1 MTGQDWMEKDF
12 YAVLGVAKD
21 ADDAAI
27 KKAYRK
33 LARQYHPDQ
42 NQGDAS
48 AETKFKEIGEAYSVL
63 SDAEQR
69 RQYDA
74 VRAMAGGARF
84 SAGPGGAGAGGFED
98 IMGAMFGGG
107 QGPAAGRGGP
117 RVRYSQGGNGGAG
130 FEDILG
136 SMFGGGAR
144 SAYGSAGP
152 TGFSAPI
159 AGADVAAQVTLPF
172 RAAVEGTTA
181 ELQVNGRT
189 VTTRIPAG
197 VNDGKKIRLRGKGK
211 PGAGGGPA
219 GDLVVTVHLTPHP
232 VWTLDGL
239 DLRMSVPV
247 TFAEA
252 ALGTTLTVPTLDG
265 STVRLKV
272 PAGTPSGRVLRV
284 KGRGVRTANATGDLL
299 VSVQVV
305 VPQKLSK
312 KAKQALETFAAE
324 NDGDDV
330 RAGLAERAAE

>member
-12 YAVLGVAKD
+12 YAVLGVSKD
-21 ADDAAI
+21 ADDAAV

-42 NQGDAS
+42 NQGNAA
-48 AETKFKEIGEAYSVL
+48 AESKFKEIGEAYAVL

-84 SAGPGGAGAGGFED
+84 SAGAGGAGAGGFED
-98 IMGAMFGGG
+98 IMGAMFGGA
-107 QGPAAGRGGP
+107 QGTGGRGGP
-117 RVRYSQGGNGGAG
+117 RVRYPQGGNGG

-136 SMFGGGAR
+136 SMFGAGAGR
-144 SAYGSAGP
+144 TAYGAGTTGYTTP
-152 TGFSAPI
+152 TP
-159 AGADVAAQVTLPF
+159 GADVAAQVTLPF

-181 ELQVNGRT
+181 ELEVNGRT
-189 VTTRIPAG
+189 ITARIPAG
-197 VNDGKKIRLRGKGK
+197 INDGKKIRLRGKGR
-211 PGAGGGPA
+211 PGVAGGPA
-219 GDLVVTVHLTPHP
+219 GDLVVTVHVTPHP
-232 VWTLDGL
+232 VWTLDGV
-239 DLRMSVPV
+239 DLRMTVPV

-252 ALGTTLTVPTLDG
+252 ALGTTLEVPTLDG
-265 STVRLKV
+265 ATVRLKV

-299 VSVQVV
+299 FTVQVA

-312 KAKQALETFAAE
+312 KARQALETFAAE
-324 NDGDDV
+324 SDGEDV
-330 RAGLAERAAE
+330 RAGLAARAAE

>member
-12 YAVLGVAKD
+12 YAVLGVPKD
-21 ADDAAI
+21 ADDAAV

-42 NQGDAS
+42 NQGNVS
-48 AETKFKEIGEAYSVL
+48 AETRFKEIGEAYAVL
-63 SDAEQR
+63 SDPEQR

-107 QGPAAGRGGP
+107 QGPAGRGGP
-117 RVRYSQGGNGGAG
+117 RVRYTQGGGAPPG

-136 SMFGGGAR
+136 SMFAGGGR
-144 SAYGSAGP
+144 SPYGSAGP
-152 TGFSAPI
+152 SGFTAPTP
-159 AGADVAAQVTLPF
+159 GADVVAQVTLPF

-181 ELQVNGRT
+181 DLDVNGRT
-189 VTTRIPAG
+189 ITARIPAG
-197 VNDGKKIRLRGKGK
+197 INDGKKIRLRGKGK
-211 PGAGGGPA
+211 PGSGGGPA
-219 GDLVVTVHLTPHP
+219 GDLVVTVHVTSHP

-239 DLRMSVPV
+239 DLRMTVPI

-252 ALGTTLTVPTLDG
+252 ALGTTLKVPTLDG
-265 STVRLKV
+265 ATVRLKV
-272 PAGTPSGRVLRV
+272 PAGTPSGRALRV
-284 KGRGVRTANATGDLL
+284 KGRGVQTATATGDLL

-312 KAKQALETFAAE
+312 KAKQALESFAAE
-324 NDGDDV
+324 SDGEDV

>member
-12 YAVLGVAKD
+12 YAVLGVSKD
-21 ADDAAI
+21 ADDAAV

-42 NQGDAS
+42 NQGNAA
-48 AETKFKEIGEAYSVL
+48 AESKFKEIGEAYAVL
-63 SDAEQR
+63 SDPEQR

-107 QGPAAGRGGP
+107 QGRGGP
-117 RVRYSQGGNGGAG
+117 RVRYSQGGAGTAG

-136 SMFGGGAR
+136 SMFGGR
-144 SAYGSAGP
+144 SGYASTGPAGF
-152 TGFSAPI
+152 TAPSP
-159 AGADVAAQVTLPF
+159 GADIAAQVTLPF

-181 ELQVNGRT
+181 DLEVGGRT
-189 VTTRIPAG
+189 IHARIPAG
-197 VNDGKKIRLRGKGK
+197 INDGKKIRLRGKGQ
-211 PGAGGGPA
+211 PGTNGGPA
-219 GDLVVTVHLTPHP
+219 GDLVVTVHVAPHP
-232 VWTLDGL
+232 VWTLDGHN
-239 DLRMSVPV
+239 LRMTVPV

-252 ALGTTLTVPTLDG
+252 ALGTTLDVPTLDG

-272 PAGTPSGRVLRV
+272 PAGTPSGRVLRI
-284 KGRGVRTANATGDLL
+284 KGRGVRSASATGDLL
-299 VSVQVV
+299 VGVQVA

-312 KAKQALETFAAE
+312 KAREALESFAAE
-324 NDGDDV
+324 SDGEDV
-330 RAGLAERAAE
+330 RAGLARRAAE

>member
-12 YAVLGVAKD
+12 YAVLGVPKD
-21 ADDAAI
+21 ADDAAV

-42 NQGDAS
+42 NQGNAA
-48 AETKFKEIGEAYSVL
+48 AESKFKEIGEAYAVL
-63 SDAEQR
+63 SDPEQR

-84 SAGPGGAGAGGFED
+84 SAGPGGGGAGGFED

-107 QGPAAGRGGP
+107 QGRGGP
-117 RVRYSQGGNGGAG
+117 RVRYSQGGTGGAG

-136 SMFGGGAR
+136 SMFGGRQGYA
-144 SAYGSAGP
+144 SAGP
-152 TGFSAPI
+152 AGFTAPS

-181 ELQVNGRT
+181 DLEVNGRT
-189 VTTRIPAG
+189 IHTRIPAG
-197 VNDGKKIRLRGKGK
+197 INDGKKIRLRGKGR
-211 PGAGGGPA
+211 PGTNGGPA
-219 GDLVVTVHLTPHP
+219 GDLVVTVHVAPHP
-232 VWTLDGL
+232 VWTLDGH
-239 DLRMSVPV
+239 DLRMTVPV
-247 TFAEA
+247 TFTEA
-252 ALGTTLTVPTLDG
+252 ALGTTLEVPTLDG

-272 PAGTPSGRVLRV
+272 PAGTPSGRVLRL
-284 KGRGVRTANATGDLL
+284 KGRGVRAASTTGDLL
-299 VSVQVV
+299 VSVQVA

-312 KAKQALETFAAE
+312 KARQALESFAAE
-324 NDGDDV
+324 SDGEDV

>member
-12 YAVLGVAKD
+12 YAVLGVPKD

-33 LARQYHPDQ
+33 LARQFHPDQ
-42 NQGDAS
+42 NQGNAS
-48 AETKFKEIGEAYSVL
+48 AETKFKEIGEAYAVL
-63 SDAEQR
+63 SDSEQR

-98 IMGAMFGGG
+98 IMGSMFGGG
-107 QGPAAGRGGP
+107 QGPAGRGGP
-117 RVRYSQGGNGGAG
+117 RVRYSQGGSAGPG

-136 SMFGGGAR
+136 SMFGGGR
-144 SAYGSAGP
+144 PGYGSAGP
-152 TGFSAPI
+152 TGFTAPTQ
-159 AGADVAAQVTLPF
+159 GADVVAQVTLPF

-181 ELQVNGRT
+181 ELEVNGRT
-189 VTTRIPAG
+189 ITARVPAG
-197 VNDGKKIRLRGKGK
+197 INDGKKLRLRGKGK
-211 PGAGGGPA
+211 PGVGGGTA
-219 GDLVVTVHLTPHP
+219 GDLVVTVHVAPHP

-239 DLRMSVPV
+239 HLRMTVPV

-252 ALGTTLTVPTLDG
+252 ALGTTLKLPTLDG
-265 STVRLKV
+265 ATVRLKV
-272 PAGTPSGRVLRV
+272 PSGTPSGRVLRV
-284 KGRGVRTANATGDLL
+284 KGRGVQTAAANGDLL

-305 VPQKLSK
+305 VPQKLSR

-324 NDGDDV
+324 SDGEDV
-330 RAGLAERAAE
+330 RAGLTERAAE

>member
-12 YAVLGVAKD
+12 YAVLGVPKD

-42 NQGDAS
+42 NQGNTS
-48 AETKFKEIGEAYSVL
+48 SETRFKEIGEAYAVL
-63 SDAEQR
+63 SDPEQR

-107 QGPAAGRGGP
+107 QGPAGRGGP
-117 RVRYSQGGNGGAG
+117 RVRYTQGAGSAGPG

-136 SMFGGGAR
+136 SMFGGGR
-144 SAYGSAGP
+144 SPYGSAGP
-152 TGFSAPI
+152 TGFTAPTP
-159 AGADVAAQVTLPF
+159 GADVVAQVTLPF

-181 ELQVNGRT
+181 DLDVNGRT
-189 VTTRIPAG
+189 VTARIPAG
-197 VNDGKKIRLRGKGK
+197 INDGKRIRLRGKGK
-211 PGAGGGPA
+211 PGVGGGPA
-219 GDLVVTVHLTPHP
+219 GDLVVTVHVAPHP
-232 VWTLDGL
+232 VWSLDGL
-239 DLRMSVPV
+239 NLRMTMPV
-247 TFAEA
+247 TFSEA
-252 ALGTTLTVPTLDG
+252 ALGTTLKVPTLDG

-272 PAGTPSGRVLRV
+272 PPGTPSGRALRV
-284 KGRGVRTANATGDLL
+284 KGRGVQTGSTSGDLL
-299 VSVQVV
+299 VTIQVV

-324 NDGDDV
+324 SDGEDV

>member
-12 YAVLGVAKD
+12 YAVLGVPKD

-42 NQGDAS
+42 NQGNAA
-48 AETKFKEIGEAYSVL
+48 AENKFKEIGEAYAVL

-69 RQYDA
+69 QQYDA

-107 QGPAAGRGGP
+107 QSAGRGGP
-117 RVRYSQGGNGGAG
+117 RVRYSQGGTGAG

-136 SMFGGGAR
+136 SMFGGGR
-144 SAYGSAGP
+144 QGYPSAGP
-152 TGFSAPI
+152 TGFTAPSP
-159 AGADVAAQVTLPF
+159 GADVVAQVTLPF

-181 ELQVNGRT
+181 DLEVNGRT
-189 VTTRIPAG
+189 ITARIPAG
-197 VNDGKKIRLRGKGK
+197 INDGKKIRLRGKGR
-211 PGAGGGPA
+211 PGANGGPP
-219 GDLVVTVHLTPHP
+219 GDLVVTVHVAPHP
-232 VWTLDGL
+232 VWTLDGH
-239 DLRMSVPV
+239 DLRMTVPV

-252 ALGTTLTVPTLDG
+252 ALGTTLEAPTLDG
-265 STVRLKV
+265 ATVRLKV

-312 KAKQALETFAAE
+312 KAREALESFAAE
-324 NDGDDV
+324 NDGEDV
-330 RAGLAERAAE
+330 RAGLAKRAAE